1 MQCNSVTAMGEVWYV
16 LFILLYSC
24 FDVVLFWSEVCVFV
38 DICYLGL
45 VCVFIYG
52 LFVFFCFVFF
62 LIFLCRLFWLKS
74 NFCVSY
80 SAAIF
85 LVRVDY
91 VMMG

>member
-1 MQCNSVTAMGEVWYV
+1 M
-16 LFILLYSC
+16 
-24 FDVVLFWSEVCVFV
+24 VLFWGEVCVFV
-38 DICYLGL
+38 NICHLGL

-52 LFVFFCFVFF
+52 LFVFFLFCFF

-80 SAAIF
+80 GAAIS

>member
-1 MQCNSVTAMGEVWYV
+1 MFCLFCYIAALMWSYSGARFVSCEYLLFGVSLCFYLWFVCFFFV
-16 LFILLYSC
+16 LF
-24 FDVVLFWSEVCVFV
+24 
-38 DICYLGL
+38 
-45 VCVFIYG
+45 
-52 LFVFFCFVFF
+52 FF

-80 SAAIF
+80 GAAIS